1 MNNRST
7 NENTAII
14 YGDITFSDYDFIAR
28 IEHFK
33 TTNEINRASRIA
45 YNARM
50 LLSTNSLP
58 DVPRRLVFEILY
70 KFTYDY
76 SYYYIS
82 SFFKDILAEGDFEDI
97 AFEAAYS
104 LSHSNKFLTTSFP
117 HNGAF
122 CKFIKT
128 VSRRRFVDYLRKY
141 KLDKIPISADT
152 ANRIIS
158 EDSSM
163 AAYIK
168 YGKHGTTYIYTFA
181 HEISLDAPAN
191 SSEDSA
197 DTYNYYAHTA
207 SDVSPSPEK
216 NALIKNEIV
225 ERFHFLVGFASGKVK
240 SVRSKLIR
248 IITIMTIINDSINAS
263 VYLNIN
269 IMNTKDTCVC
279 LNERAVLITFL
290 NFLKDLRSSLT
301 CINFSIDEILYI
313 CNIDIDNLNPASFDL
328 DTTYLKELISKDKRQ
343 VLEKDSKVAPSLKL

>member
-1 MNNRST
+1 MNIRST

-14 YGDITFSDYDFIAR
+14 YGDISFSDYDFIAR
-28 IEHFK
+28 IKHFK
-33 TTNEINRASRIA
+33 TANEINRASRIA

-58 DVPRRLVFEILY
+58 DVPRRLVSEILY

-104 LSHSNKFLTTSFP
+104 LSHSNKFLTGSFP

-128 VSRRRFVDYLRKY
+128 VSRRRFVDYLRKNKIK
-141 KLDKIPISADT
+141 KLAISSDI

-216 NALIKNEIV
+216 NALVKSDII
-225 ERFHFLVGFASGKVK
+225 ERLHFLVGLSGK

-248 IITIMTIINDSINAS
+248 IITIMTIINESINS
-263 VYLNIN
+263 CLYLNIT

-290 NFLKDLRSSLT
+290 NFIKILRSSLSYL
-301 CINFSIDEILYI
+301 NFSVDELLYI
-313 CNIDIDNLNPASFDL
+313 CHINDINDLNTATFNLDN
-328 DTTYLKELISKDKRQ
+328 TYLKELISKDKRQ
-343 VLEKDSKVAPSLKL
+343 VLEKDSKVVPSLKL